1 MEAMKRIRS
10 IAVYCGSRAGK
21 NNVYAE
27 AAVRLADYFVDHR
40 IRLVNGGGSIGLMG
54 VMADRILARGGEAIG
69 VIPLSLRTKEVAHQ
83 GMTELIVTPDM
94 HSRKMTMVRFSDA
107 FIAIPGGFGTLDEL
121 FETLTWAQLHIH
133 DKPVGVLNINGY
145 FNPLIAQ
152 LDQFVEEGFLTA
164 KTRELLYVDTEPAA
178 LIEKFRQHTPMDG
191 TKWDTDEAPHQP

>member
-1 MEAMKRIRS
+1 MEEMRKIRS

-21 NNVYAE
+21 SNVYAE
-27 AAVRLADYFVDHR
+27 SAVRLADFFVDNR

-54 VMADRILARGGEAIG
+54 VMADRILERGGEAVG

-94 HSRKMTMVRFSDA
+94 HSRKMTMVKFSDA

-133 DKPVGVLNINGY
+133 DKPVGILNINGF
-145 FNPLIAQ
+145 FNPLIKQ
-152 LDQFVEEGFLTA
+152 LDHFITEGFLTQ
-164 KTRELLYVDTEPAA
+164 KTRDLLYVENEPAT
-178 LIEKFRQHTPMDG
+178 LLEKFQHHTPMTG
-191 TKWDTDEAPHQP
+191 TKWDSDETQHQP